1 MSAKTA
7 NSERRKNTRK
17 RPPSLIYVE
26 LNVTNGGMMR
36 DLCEDGFALRA
47 MMPLIAGESTPFSFL
62 LGESV
67 RIEGVGQI
75 IWVEEKGRVAGIQ
88 FTEVSPQ
95 SRRQIRSWLNE
106 IPDSQEGKEED
117 EQPSTADAQTFA
129 QLREELRSSP
139 PRPEPARPGGRIFSQ
154 SEPVN
159 APPPVVP
166 TKWPKELPS
175 ELQPPA
181 VDETAK
187 AQEPD
192 HPHRA
197 DPIPF
202 RGLPSFS
209 ATHDGIEIQFEPEP
223 PDHESLEHVS
233 GPETPV
239 RRMKLPVFAE
249 EDTVA
254 RPRLPSHMP
263 DISKILMQPSR
274 KATEHPSH
282 QPILEP
288 LEPLHPSLGMAESGR
303 TGWFTLRRA
312 VTIMIVLACV
322 VALSV
327 YRQAVG
333 QSLIW
338 LGEQIGGTPVT
349 QAPVPP
355 SPEDASNAE
364 SPQRSPSPSSDPAT
378 QAPAPS
384 PPVDGNADH
393 ANTNNGATPKN
404 SKPQTAL
411 PSITQNSPPPVA
423 PLSGIAPSP
432 AGEQGPETGLAEYT
446 KAMQLL
452 HGKDGSSSDP
462 SEAVR
467 LLWVSVEKGN
477 ASAELT
483 LAEMYWHGEGVARN
497 CDQTRILL
505 SAAARKGNAE
515 AQKRLKQ
522 FQREGCE

>member
-1 MSAKTA
+1 MSPKTA

-47 MMPLIAGESTPFSFL
+47 MMPLTAGESTPFSFL
-62 LGESV
+62 LGETE

-95 SRRQIRSWLNE
+95 VRRQIRSWMNE
-106 IPDSQEGKEED
+106 IPDSLEAKEEG
-117 EQPSTADAQTFA
+117 EQPSTANAQSFA

-139 PRPEPARPGGRIFSQ
+139 PRPESARSGGRIFSE
-154 SEPVN
+154 SETVN
-159 APPPVVP
+159 AAPPSVAN
-166 TKWPKELPS
+166 KWPKEMPTDVQ
-175 ELQPPA
+175 QPT
-181 VDETAK
+181 VDEAAK
-187 AQEPD
+187 AQEPE
-192 HPHRA
+192 HLHRV

-202 RGLPSFS
+202 PGLLSFS
-209 ATHDGIEIQFEPEP
+209 PTNEGIEIRFEPEP
-223 PDHESLEHVS
+223 PDHESLEHGS
-233 GPETPV
+233 GAEQPP
-239 RRMKLPVFAE
+239 RRMKFPVVAE
-249 EDTVA
+249 ESTVA
-254 RPRLPSHMP
+254 RPRLPSDMP

-274 KATEHPSH
+274 KATEHPLH
-282 QPILEP
+282 KPILEP
-288 LEPLHPSLGMAESGR
+288 LEPLNAGRRMVESDR
-303 TGWFTLRRA
+303 TGWFTLGRA
-312 VTIMIVLACV
+312 VTIMVVLACV
-322 VALSV
+322 VALSA
-327 YRQAVG
+327 YRHAAG
-333 QSLIW
+333 QGLIW
-338 LGEQIGGTPVT
+338 LGEQMGGAQVS

-355 SPEDASNAE
+355 TPEDASNAE
-364 SPQRSPSPSSDPAT
+364 STLPSSNPSNPAI
-378 QAPAPS
+378 QAPAS
-384 PPVDGNADH
+384 STPVDGNPDH

-404 SKPQTAL
+404 SNAQTAL
-411 PSITQNSPPPVA
+411 PSVTQNPPPPVT

-432 AGEQGPETGLAEYT
+432 AAEQGPETGLVEYA

-452 HGKDGSSSDP
+452 HGKDGTASDP

-505 SAAARKGNAE
+505 SAAARKGNGE
-515 AQKRLKQ
+515 AQKRLRQ